1 MPKLSDVQIA
11 AAAQSAGFSGNHLAV
26 AVAIALAESSGD
38 PTAINR
44 ANRNGSTDYG
54 LWQINSVHAALLRTG
69 SWSNPADN
77 ARMAYAVYKQAGS
90 RFTPWVQYKNGVYLT
105 FMARAAVAM
114 RQVTGSSTAV
124 RAGLLD
130 DLKELERKTD
140 PDTYGGLPSPK
151 DLEDLT
157 DPNKYGFPDL
167 SKITGFFSFISDPNN
182 WKRVGLFLVGFILL
196 IIAAFKLTG
205 DNQLSGATKG
215 IVRAV
220 ATKKV
225 IG

>member
-1 MPKLSDVQIA
+1 MPKLSDTQIA

-26 AVAIALAESSGD
+26 AIAVALAESGGD
-38 PTAINR
+38 PTATNK
-44 ANRNGSTDYG
+44 NNNGSTDYG
-54 LWQINSVHAALLRTG
+54 LWQINSVHAALLRQG

-90 RFTPWVQYKNGVYLT
+90 SFSPWVAYKNGTYLA

-114 RQVTGSSTAV
+114 RFVAGAPTAV

-157 DPNKYGFPDL
+157 DPNRYGFPDL
-167 SKITGFFSFISDPNN
+167 SKITNFFSFISDPNN
-182 WKRVGLFLVGFILL
+182 WKRVGLFFVGFILL
-196 IIAAFKLTG
+196 VIAAFKLTG
-205 DNQLSGATKG
+205 DNQLSGTTKG
-215 IVRAV
+215 ILKTV
-220 ATKKV
+220 AYRKV
-225 IG
+225 AG